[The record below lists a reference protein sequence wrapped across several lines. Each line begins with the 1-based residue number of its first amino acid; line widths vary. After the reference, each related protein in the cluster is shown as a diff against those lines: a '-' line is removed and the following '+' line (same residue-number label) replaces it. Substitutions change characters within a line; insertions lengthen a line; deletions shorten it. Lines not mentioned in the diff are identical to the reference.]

1 MGSPFIQPSEARNL
15 SVSVSVS
22 VNQRLL
28 AVSRLKKPWAAPA
41 KTCASQRAPARFI
54 EAEDVLPTLSE
65 KALGYVKSRAAEAKA
80 GKPFFLYLPLP
91 SPHTPIAPT
100 KNGRGKEG

>member
-1 MGSPFIQPSEARNL
+1 M

-28 AVSRLKKPWAAPA
+28 AVSRLKKPWTAPA
-41 KTCASQRAPARFI
+41 KTCASARFI

-100 KNGRGKEG
+100 KEWQGKTG